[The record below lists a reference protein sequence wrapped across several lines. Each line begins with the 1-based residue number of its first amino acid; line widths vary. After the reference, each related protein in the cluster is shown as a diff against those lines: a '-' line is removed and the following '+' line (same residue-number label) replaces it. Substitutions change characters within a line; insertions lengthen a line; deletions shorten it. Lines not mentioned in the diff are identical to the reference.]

1 MKEIASKLV
10 KIMGECDYVQ
20 KGGVNKFHNYKY
32 ASAADVLEKVNAACV
47 KHNVASV
54 VSSEIIDVAETQ
66 TKSGSKERLVTVR
79 ATLVLIDGDSGES
92 LTAVSL
98 GTGQDPGDKAV
109 AKAQTMAL
117 KYAWMTTL
125 NISTGDDPE
134 ADDSVDE
141 RNHAKPAPQAT
152 RTAITTPPSAP
163 QTAPHNPPQAA
174 GPPIDPNKPTKPM
187 LGKIWALSQKMKL
200 VEAMPDI
207 ITAKCNGKKSSK
219 ELTRKEA
226 STLIDYLLKLENGEE
241 TWPPHGDAYEPNSMS
256 NPDPFNADDMVF

>member
-1 MKEIASKLV
+1 MQAIASKLV

-79 ATLVLIDGDSGES
+79 TNLLLIDGDSGES

-141 RNHAKPAPQAT
+141 RNHAKPSTTPQAT
-152 RTAITTPPSAP
+152 KPTPPPEP
-163 QTAPHNPPQAA
+163 QKAAHNPPQASGA
-174 GPPIDPNKPTKPM
+174 TPDPNLPTKPM
-187 LGKIWALSQKMKL
+187 LGKIYAMAKKMKL
-200 VEAMPDI
+200 EDAMPDI
-207 ITAKCNGKKSSK
+207 IAAKCNGKTSSR

-226 STLIDYLLKLENGEE
+226 SALIDYLLKLESGAEVW
-241 TWPPHGDAYEPNSMS
+241 TPLGDAYEPMDSLH
-256 NPDPFNADDMVF
+256 NPIQFNEEDMVF